1 MYAAA
6 RRSRLHL
13 AAVED
18 VDVVVCGAGVVG
30 LAVARELALAGREVL
45 ILEAAERLG
54 SGISSRNSEVIHAG
68 LYYPPGS
75 LKSRLCTAGRELLY
89 AYCREQGIPH
99 RACGKL
105 IVAADEDE
113 RAALEA
119 LAALAGANGVT
130 LEALTRAEALA
141 LEPELEC
148 VAALYSPLTGIV
160 DAHSLMLA
168 LLAEAEAH
176 GALLACHSP
185 VTQVVLEEQAALLA
199 VDAAEPALR
208 ARLVVNCAGLGAVPL
223 ARCTRGL
230 AAEALPQAYFA
241 KGSYFALA
249 ARAPFKH
256 LVYPLP
262 RAAWLGIHLTLDL
275 SGGARFGPDLEWCEA
290 PDYRVDPARAPQF
303 AAAIRRYWPGLP
315 QGALVPAFAGVRP
328 KISGPAATPADFRI
342 DDAAVHG
349 SAALINVFGI
359 ESPGLTASL
368 ALAREVVSRVK

>member
-1 MYAAA
+1 
-6 RRSRLHL
+6 L
-13 AAVED
+13 APVED

-68 LYYPPGS
+68 LYYAPGS
-75 LKSRLCTAGRELLY
+75 LKARLCTAGRELLY
-89 AYCREQGIPH
+89 AYCRERRIPH

-105 IVAADEDE
+105 VVATAEEE
-113 RAALEA
+113 RPALEA
-119 LAALAGANGVT
+119 LSALAAANGVT
-130 LEALTRAEALA
+130 LTALTRAEARS

-148 VAALYSPLTGIV
+148 VAALSSPLTGII

-168 LLAEAEAH
+168 LLADAEAH
-176 GALLACHSP
+176 GATLASHSP
-185 VTQVVLEEQAALLA
+185 VTRVVLEEDAALIA
-199 VDAAEPALR
+199 VDSAQPALS
-208 ARLVVNCAGLGAVPL
+208 ARLLVNCAGLGAVPL
-223 ARCTRGL
+223 ARCTEGL
-230 AAEALPQAYFA
+230 PPGAVPQAYFA

-249 ARAPFKH
+249 GRAPFKH
-256 LVYPLP
+256 LVYPVP

-275 SGGARFGPDLEWCEA
+275 GGGARFGPDLEWCEA
-290 PDYRVDPARAPQF
+290 PDYRVDAARAPQF

-315 QGALVPAFAGVRP
+315 QGALTPAFAGVRP
-328 KISGPAATPADFRI
+328 KISGPAASPADFRI

-349 SAALINVFGI
+349 SAALINLFGI

-368 ALAREVVSRVK
+368 ALAREVVSRVR